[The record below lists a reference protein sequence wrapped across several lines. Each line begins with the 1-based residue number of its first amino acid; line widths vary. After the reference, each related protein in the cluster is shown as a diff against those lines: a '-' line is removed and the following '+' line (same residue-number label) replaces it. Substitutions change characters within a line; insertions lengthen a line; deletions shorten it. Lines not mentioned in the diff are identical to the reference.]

1 MSHKVLRGYRFMSIL
16 LILNSLLVT
25 ASCGDSER
33 GESCPTWTHP
43 NTSDSHNECVCG
55 ANITQIV
62 NCNRETLTVQI
73 KENSC
78 MFFSNI
84 WNSTLIGSCPYGS
97 GGTLPKNVST
107 IKQDG
112 ALCSSRFHRKGQL
125 CGECENNYSLPVYTY
140 SSGCVKC
147 DLKDFKYGWM
157 KFITIAFL
165 PLTIFYILV
174 IIFRISVNSSALN
187 GYILVSQL
195 TAIPPIIRYFYNDNQ
210 VNPFFH
216 VNYSTQFTVD
226 LGIAIYAVWN
236 LDFFRSFYK
245 SICLLPNMTYPQVVV
260 LDYAIAVYP
269 LLLIFITF
277 ILVKL
282 HDNSMLVVKVWRPFN
297 RCFALF
303 RKHWNIHSS
312 LVDALATF
320 IVLSYIKFLNV
331 SFELLLPSH
340 VYNEKGQDVTV
351 KLALLYYDGSVD
363 MTSRAYL
370 PYLVLALIMLFIFNM
385 FPLVL
390 LTVYPF
396 QCFQGLL
403 SKCFSQKYRLALKIL
418 MDAFHGCY
426 EHTPRDCR
434 QFATLY
440 LALRFFNRLL
450 YSVFYE
456 KVYFPTAS
464 LLLVFALAL
473 VAKYQPYK
481 ERRSNTV
488 DMVMIVALI
497 SGYTS
502 ILLSYI
508 DLYPG
513 YPKWVNGVIVGIA
526 ALIPPSYIVFLFLA
540 HISTKFTTSK
550 MIRECIDTIRIKF
563 KLKEQ
568 ALSTYMDVYM

>member
-1 MSHKVLRGYRFMSIL
+1 MSIL

-25 ASCGDSER
+25 VSYGDSER
-33 GESCPTWTHP
+33 GESCPTWTYP
-43 NTSDSHNECVCG
+43 NTSDLHYKCVCG
-55 ANITQIV
+55 ASITQII
-62 NCNRETLTVQI
+62 NCNSETLTVQI

-78 MFFSNI
+78 VFFSNI

-97 GGTLPKNVST
+97 GGILPKNVST

-112 ALCSSRFHRKGQL
+112 ALCSSRLHRKGQL
-125 CGECENNYSLPVYTY
+125 CGECENNYSLPVYSY

-147 DLKDFKYGWM
+147 HPKDFKYSWI

-195 TAIPPIIRYFYNDNQ
+195 AVIPPMICYFYNRNQ
-210 VNPFFH
+210 VNPYFH
-216 VNYSTQFTVD
+216 VTYLTQFIVD
-226 LGIAIYAVWN
+226 LGIAIYAIWN

-245 SICLLPNMTYPQVVV
+245 SICLLPNLTYPQVV
-260 LDYAIAVYP
+260 LFDYAIAVYP

-277 ILVKL
+277 VLVKL
-282 HDNSMLVVKVWRPFN
+282 HDNSMLVVKIWRPFS

-303 RKHWNIHSS
+303 RKHWNIHRS

-320 IVLSYIKFLNV
+320 IVLSYIKILNV

-351 KLALLYYDGSVD
+351 KIALLYYDGSVD

-370 PYLVLALIMLFIFNM
+370 PYLMLALIMLFIFNM

-396 QCFQGLL
+396 QCFQVLL
-403 SKCFSQKYRLALKIL
+403 SKCFSQKYRLALKIF

-426 EHTPRDCR
+426 ENTPRDCR

-440 LALRFFNRLL
+440 LALRFFNLL
-450 YSVFYE
+450 MYSVFYE

-464 LLLVFALAL
+464 LLLVFVLAL
-473 VAKYQPYK
+473 VAKFQPYK
-481 ERRSNTV
+481 ERRNNTV

-497 SGYTS
+497 SGHAS
-502 ILLSYI
+502 LLFHHI

-540 HISTKFTTSK
+540 HISTKFTASK
-550 MIRECIDTIRIKF
+550 MLGECIDRIRIKCR
-563 KLKEQ
+563 LKEQ
-568 ALSTYMDVYM
+568 ALSTYTEVYT